1 MSASGKHMNCDEYR
15 TAIAADPSANFEGAG
30 HAAACESC
38 SAFTAEMRALDGRI
52 AAALA
57 IDTPALIV
65 PELPPIEDDNV
76 ANLPVSEKRK
86 APYWL
91 AIAASL
97 ALATIVGM
105 QLIGNQGVEYESLE
119 AEILA
124 HIDHEPGALQVTD
137 EAISNQRFTDV
148 VNASVGTLDRNV
160 GLISYANSCVIHGH
174 RVPHLVIQGKRG
186 PVTLILLPDEE
197 IDVARTF
204 TGERVNGVLI
214 PHGGGSIAIVGP
226 REEDLEE
233 LEQRVIDSVEWS
245 I

>member
-1 MSASGKHMNCDEYR
+1 MSASGKNMNCDEYKA
-15 TAIAADPSANFEGAG
+15 AIAADPSANFEGAG

-38 SAFTAEMRALDGRI
+38 SAFTAEMQVLDARI

-57 IDTPALIV
+57 IDTPALNV
-65 PELPPIEDDNV
+65 PELPTIEDDNV
-76 ANLPVSEKRK
+76 ANLPVSKMRK

-97 ALATIVGM
+97 ALAAIVGM

-137 EAISNQRFTDV
+137 EAISDQRFTDV

-160 GLISYANSCVIHGH
+160 GLISYASSCVIHGH
-174 RVPHLVIQGKRG
+174 QVPHLVIQGERG
-186 PVTLILLPDEE
+186 PVTLILLPDEQ
-197 IDVARTF
+197 IDAARTF

-226 REEDLEE
+226 REENLEE
-233 LEQRVIDSVEWS
+233 LEERVIDSVEWS